1 MDCASAS
8 VLTSAADMSIP
19 HCVDNAEQ
27 AIAVV
32 HEHHAGWL
40 SGQQRTKVAR

>member
-8 VLTSAADMSIP
+8 MLASAADMKIP

-27 AIAVV
+27 AIPVV
-32 HEHHAGWL
+32 REHYARWL